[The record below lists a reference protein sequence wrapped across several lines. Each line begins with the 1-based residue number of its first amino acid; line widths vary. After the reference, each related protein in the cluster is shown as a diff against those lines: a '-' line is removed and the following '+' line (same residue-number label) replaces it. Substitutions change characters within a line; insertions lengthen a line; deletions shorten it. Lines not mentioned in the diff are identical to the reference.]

1 MEPAATIRPA
11 TAVDLD
17 AISGIYNYEV
27 LHGVATWDEQPWT
40 PQARLDWFAERQRLG
55 DPVLVAE
62 RGGEV
67 VGFGYLSPYRART
80 GWRFTAEDT
89 LYLAPDAQRQGI
101 GTTLLGALVEAARGR
116 GLHALVAVIEAG
128 NAGSIALHMR
138 FGFVEVGRKREVGFK
153 FSRWLD
159 LVEMELLLSPS

>member
-1 MEPAATIRPA
+1 MEPVAHIRPA
-11 TAVDLD
+11 TAADLD
-17 AISGIYNYEV
+17 AINGIYNHEV
-27 LHGVATWDEQPWT
+27 AHGVATWDETPWT
-40 PQARLDWFAERQRLG
+40 PAARLAWFEERMALG

-62 RGGEV
+62 QAGRV

-89 LYLAPDAQRQGI
+89 LYLAPEAQRQGI
-101 GTTLLGALVEAARGR
+101 GTLVLGALVEAARER

-128 NAGSIALHMR
+128 NAGSIALHAR

-159 LVEMELLLSPS
+159 LVEMELLLPPS